1 VHGAVISATNT
12 FASTATTA
20 ADPKEKDMFI
30 SNAEKAK
37 VLTQALPYIQK
48 YYGKTV
54 VVKYGG
60 AAMINEGLREAV
72 ISDLVLLSL
81 VGINV
86 VLVHGGG
93 PEISEMLKKLGHEPK
108 FINGLRYTDDETINV
123 VQMVLAGKAN
133 KDLVNLIEKIG
144 GRAVGVCG
152 IDGGLIKAKKYEDG
166 INDYGY
172 VGEITDIDVSLLTD
186 TIEKGYI
193 PVVSTVAEGIDDNA
207 VYNINADT
215 AAAKIAVAL
224 GAQNLI
230 LLTDTRGVMRDYHDE
245 DTLIPVIHIDEI
257 NGLIDDGI
265 ISGGMIPKVRCCE
278 NAVRSG
284 IEKTCVIDG
293 RIMHSILIEMFS
305 DEGIGT
311 MFIE

>member
-1 VHGAVISATNT
+1 
-12 FASTATTA
+12 
-20 ADPKEKDMFI
+20 
-30 SNAEKAK
+30 
-37 VLTQALPYIQK
+37 
-48 YYGKTV
+48 
-54 VVKYGG
+54 
-60 AAMINEGLREAV
+60 
-72 ISDLVLLSL
+72 
-81 VGINV
+81 
-86 VLVHGGG
+86 
-93 PEISEMLKKLGHEPK
+93 
-108 FINGLRYTDDETINV
+108 
-123 VQMVLAGKAN
+123 MVLAGKAN

-193 PVVSTVAEGIDDNA
+193 PVVSTVAEGIDDHA

>member
-1 VHGAVISATNT
+1 
-12 FASTATTA
+12 
-20 ADPKEKDMFI
+20 MFI

-48 YYGKTV
+48 YYGKTI

-93 PEISEMLKKLGHEPK
+93 PEISDMLKKLGHEPK
-108 FINGLRYTDDETINV
+108 FINGLRYTDEETINV

-152 IDGGLIKAKKYEDG
+152 IDGGLIKAKKFEDG

-172 VGEITDIDVSLLTD
+172 VGEITDIDVSLLND

-245 DTLIPVIHIDEI
+245 DTLIPVIHVDEI

>member
-1 VHGAVISATNT
+1 
-12 FASTATTA
+12 
-20 ADPKEKDMFI
+20 MFI